1 MNYGRIMEG
10 LWKNS
15 GRVLYYYN
23 IGKPITCQHVSN
35 SKGRIT
41 THPYL
46 IDYLIPYL
54 IPVKPIGCGT

>member
-1 MNYGRIMEG
+1 MEG